1 MSNINWLDRD
11 MVDMIHH
18 QSIEFSGGSL
28 GLRDPGLLESALARP
43 RNLHAY
49 GENDIFQLAASYA
62 EALSQN
68 HPFVDGN
75 KRVAFTSAG
84 IFLSDNGYELL
95 PSKGDEH
102 ADMIE
107 ALSQSKTTREEVA
120 HYLYDNSRAIKLE
133 KSTD

>member
-1 MSNINWLDRD
+1 MSNINWLSHD
-11 MVDMIHH
+11 MVDMIHE
-18 QSIEFSGGSL
+18 QSIEFSGGSH

-49 GENDIFQLAASYA
+49 GEDDIFQLAASYA

-68 HPFVDGN
+68 HPYVDGN

-120 HYLYDNSRAIKLE
+120 RYLQDSSRVIKRE
-133 KSTD
+133 KSTR

>member
-18 QSIEFSGGSL
+18 QSIEFSGGSH